1 MLVCF
6 VRVQYMNI
14 NQEHF
19 LTKLIANCML
29 IRIQAYSC
37 SKVKNTN

>member
-14 NQEHF
+14 NQERF

-29 IRIQAYSC
+29 IRIQLYQRLRILIR
-37 SKVKNTN
+37 T